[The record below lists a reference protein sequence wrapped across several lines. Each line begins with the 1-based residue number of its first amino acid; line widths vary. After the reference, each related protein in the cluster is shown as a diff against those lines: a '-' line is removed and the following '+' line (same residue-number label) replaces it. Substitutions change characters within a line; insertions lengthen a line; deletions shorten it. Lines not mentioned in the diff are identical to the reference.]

1 MSSLI
6 PKVCISKQLA
16 VRQNEGFPHWHTR
29 PKYRIYE
36 HQIHRNGI
44 MTYNA
49 FQPSSIMVML
59 PLDRDI
65 AIECSTLNF
74 VDFTFASV
82 YETGLRF
89 MLNAAY
95 F

>member
-1 MSSLI
+1 
-6 PKVCISKQLA
+6 
-16 VRQNEGFPHWHTR
+16 
-29 PKYRIYE
+29 
-36 HQIHRNGI
+36 